1 MKRFLII
8 LILRPAHVGIQ
19 QPPLAML
26 LHLPPEQAKYNML
39 CHISI
44 TAKNPEDTALNT
56 KRANPQYLNLTGST
70 SKNPIETTQLSQEHG
85 LVGTSLPGSL
95 PAYKLKPSYPR
106 MNSLLVLQNASYVF
120 SGCLL

>member
-1 MKRFLII
+1 M
-8 LILRPAHVGIQ
+8 GIQ

-26 LHLPPEQAKYNML
+26 LHLPPEQATYNML
-39 CHISI
+39 YHISI
-44 TAKNPEDTALNT
+44 TAKNPEDTALRH
-56 KRANPQYLNLTGST
+56 KKGKSSIPQSHRLNFQ
-70 SKNPIETTQLSQEHG
+70 NPIETTQLSQEHG

-106 MNSLLVLQNASYVF
+106 MNSLLILQNTSYVF